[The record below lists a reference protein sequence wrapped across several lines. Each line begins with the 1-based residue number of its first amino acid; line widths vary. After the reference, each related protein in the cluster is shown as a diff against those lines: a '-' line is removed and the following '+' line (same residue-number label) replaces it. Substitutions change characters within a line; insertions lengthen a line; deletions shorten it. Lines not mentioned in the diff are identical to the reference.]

1 MKILLSFVLSI
12 VDIGLP
18 QWFSVK
24 NLPVVQ
30 EVQLTQVQSLS
41 QEDALE
47 EDMAAYSSILARKI
61 LWSEELLRLQ
71 LWGCKE
77 LDATECACTR
87 ACPRVHTPLTSSGC
101 FGERKENVNER
112 SAGGS
117 CSWTSQDIAPL
128 TEPWELNSYRKV

>member
-1 MKILLSFVLSI
+1 M
-12 VDIGLP
+12 
-18 QWFSVK
+18 WH
-24 NLPVVQ
+24 NLGVVQ

-87 ACPRVHTPLTSSGC
+87 ACTHTNTHIDIILCSHCQS
-101 FGERKENVNER
+101 KVNFAI
-112 SAGGS
+112 SLS
-117 CSWTSQDIAPL
+117 CCHFFF
-128 TEPWELNSYRKV
+128 LN